1 MSQSPDLSAERGRQE
16 RTWLR
21 DAGEVLVIAVV
32 LYLVIWTCIQTVK
45 VDGTSMVNTLQ
56 NGDLLIASKISYRLG
71 SPERGDIVILTP
83 PNQCSDGTSNC
94 DASQTKDFIK
104 RVIGL
109 PGDQVEI
116 DGNTE
121 QANSHAT
128 WLLIR
133 PGGSG
138 PWTRV
143 QEPYLPD
150 DWTQNAFC
158 CTSSGT
164 RVPDGSTTAAPF
176 TVPAGMYWVLGD
188 NRNASNDSR
197 IFGLVAKDKIEAKA
211 ILRIWPFDHFGGLGP
226 AMTLVTIPALPTS
239 LIVLLRRS
247 RRRIRREV
255 ELALLQVTA
264 MREGTPPT

>member
-1 MSQSPDLSAERGRQE
+1 VSQTPDLSAERGRQE

-21 DAGEVLVIAVV
+21 DAGEVLVIAVI

-83 PNQCSDGTSNC
+83 PPYCDGNPC
-94 DASQTKDFIK
+94 PGVETKDFIK

-109 PGDQVEI
+109 PGDKVEI
-116 DGNTE
+116 AGNT
-121 QANSHAT
+121 QQPGAHPT
-128 WLLIR
+128 WLLIE

-150 DWTQNAFC
+150 SWTVNAFC
-158 CTSSGT
+158 CG
-164 RVPDGSTTAAPF
+164 PDGKKLDNTQAGAVFSIPD
-176 TVPAGMYWVLGD
+176 GMYFVLGD
-188 NRNASNDSR
+188 NRNESNDSR
-197 IFGLVAKDKIEAKA
+197 IFGLVPKNKIEAKA
-211 ILRIWPFDHFGGLGP
+211 ILRIWPFGHFGSLGS

-239 LIVLLRRS
+239 FVVLLRRN
-247 RRRIRREV
+247 RRRIRREIEV
-255 ELALLQVTA
+255 AVAQ
-264 MREGTPPT
+264 REGS